1 MIWNDTV
8 MFDRIGSNDLKSENV
23 RFRFEYSSISLAN
36 RLYIDNIRIGEESD
50 LLINSNSN
58 EFRLNVFPNPIT
70 DNTNPYVSFE
80 TLKEGNINIR
90 ICNVLGTEVKS
101 IIDETLNKGS
111 HSKELNLKDI
121 KEGVYFITIMFD
133 GNVMKTTKLIVQ

>member
-23 RFRFEYSSISLAN
+23 RFRFEYTSISLVN

-90 ICNVLGTEVKS
+90 IFNVLGTEIKS

-111 HSKELNLKDI
+111 HSKAI
-121 KEGVYFITIMFD
+121 KSQEHKRRCLLYYNYV
-133 GNVMKTTKLIVQ
+133 